1 MPDLTTIYEWQR
13 KHSEF
18 SQRYQKAR
26 QDAADTLADEILR
39 ISDELEHATDPI
51 QIQAARLRVES
62 RRWIASRLKPQTWG
76 DKASLEVTGA
86 DGAPLPVVSVQFVQP
101 GQKVIEGEVIEGQLS
116 PPGAMKG

>member
-76 DKASLEVTGA
+76 DKAQVEVTGA
-86 DGAPLPVVSVQFVQP
+86 DGAPLPMVSVQFVQP
-101 GQKVIEGEVIEGQLS
+101 GQKVIEGEIIEGN
-116 PPGAMKG
+116 KV